1 MNLAALS
8 LFLMALFTAC
18 GDDGEGNEDTL
29 LTGFSGF
36 VILCLAIFFVYRW
49 AKKRRA

>member
-8 LFLMALFTAC
+8 LFLMAVLTAC

-36 VILCLAIFFVYRW
+36 VILCLVVFFVYRW